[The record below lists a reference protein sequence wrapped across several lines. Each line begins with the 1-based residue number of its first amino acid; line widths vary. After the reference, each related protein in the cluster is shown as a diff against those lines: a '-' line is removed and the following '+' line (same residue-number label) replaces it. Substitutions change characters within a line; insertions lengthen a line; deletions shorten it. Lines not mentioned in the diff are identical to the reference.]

1 MPWQDNP
8 AWDEQISGSDVVA
21 VDGVGREHRSTVSLR
36 RPGQMVCDKGL
47 WEDPRDGEEEELRER
62 LRGAGADETRNAPR
76 LDRDDQRVAAA
87 DRLGL
92 TLLNVPD
99 EEQPALFRDGRR
111 LAPDA
116 LAYNHVLV
124 AGPQRFGGDAPPK
137 AIGELSVDIS
147 DAEASGPW
155 TIAVLDTGFVDGTP
169 ISVLPDPD
177 IEPAAPGSPAEG
189 HGTMVAGVLRRFAPG
204 ASLLMRRVLN
214 MPLGEADELEVAGAL
229 AALPPDV
236 DVVNASFG
244 GPAADGTRMVT
255 LQRALDELPQETLV
269 VAAAGNEGL
278 ARRHYMAA
286 FKGVV
291 AVGSA
296 ARQDGRPAVC
306 FYSNRGPWV
315 DLSTQG
321 SDVETVGGPNRAVV
335 VNGTSFATPKIV
347 AKILEVAS
355 RQDIGVRHAA
365 SWLMHQS
372 SGPAIAGAGRF
383 VDIATP

>member
-1 MPWQDNP
+1 
-8 AWDEQISGSDVVA
+8 
-21 VDGVGREHRSTVSLR
+21 
-36 RPGQMVCDKGL
+36 
-47 WEDPRDGEEEELRER
+47 
-62 LRGAGADETRNAPR
+62 
-76 LDRDDQRVAAA
+76 
-87 DRLGL
+87 
-92 TLLNVPD
+92 
-99 EEQPALFRDGRR
+99 
-111 LAPDA
+111 
-116 LAYNHVLV
+116 
-124 AGPQRFGGDAPPK
+124 
-137 AIGELSVDIS
+137 
-147 DAEASGPW
+147 
-155 TIAVLDTGFVDGTP
+155 
-169 ISVLPDPD
+169 
-177 IEPAAPGSPAEG
+177 
-189 HGTMVAGVLRRFAPG
+189 MVAGVLRRFAPG

-347 AKILEVAS
+347 AEILEVAS